1 MICCKFKA
9 SAAIKLTI
17 KKTEVGEAAN
27 LIPPPIKCIQ
37 LLGGLNCQI
46 PKSIMKIISD
56 LSKGLQ
62 GSLKLFHNVK
72 VHFGLCQFID
82 RPR

>member
-17 KKTEVGEAAN
+17 KKTEVGEAAH

-37 LLGGLNCQI
+37 LLGGT
-46 PKSIMKIISD
+46 
-56 LSKGLQ
+56 
-62 GSLKLFHNVK
+62 
-72 VHFGLCQFID
+72 
-82 RPR
+82 